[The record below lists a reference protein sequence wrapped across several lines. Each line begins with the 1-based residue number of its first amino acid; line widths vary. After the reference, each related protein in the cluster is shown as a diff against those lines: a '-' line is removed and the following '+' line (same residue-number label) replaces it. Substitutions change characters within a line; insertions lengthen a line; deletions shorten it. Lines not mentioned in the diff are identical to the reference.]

1 MSATRFSRT
10 IQYYRQC
17 YQASFHAS
25 EGHGI
30 FDRDD
35 VAILSIAHNTNS
47 DDFCL
52 TENHLSA
59 WLVDSDQTELVLF
72 SGFYLRPSPNV
83 SFTTE
88 VHYAPMQLLTTA
100 QLLEQSLAITQQT
113 KNGHFLAMLQGIEL
127 NALKENAT
135 SYDDLLNNL
144 VTEPRESLPVVEYKE
159 VPAVESANRWLIQQ
173 CKKVSVDSVCSLQ
186 ILALVPKDLRSYQ
199 AKESFVGHLQALS
212 ENANHANA
220 FPILRELL
228 IAEKNQTLPSNNPL
242 LDKVGGLGF
251 GKRLAMPSLSTRQ
264 IQALQNAFTQP
275 ISLLQ
280 GPPGTG
286 KTHAL
291 ATLTVVLASL
301 NKSVLITAQSDAA
314 LDVLQN
320 QLVEGLNVDRSL
332 IARFGK
338 GQRNGRFGQQ
348 LNRLMTKVD
357 QDKNKEDEVL
367 TEYESLLNLH
377 EQITAAQKSIE
388 KTIAE
393 FPTPSPALLMGNGRI
408 SERFKRWLLWQR
420 QHKQQGSLLPQIE
433 ALQKNIDQHHAS
445 LGAVASAVLKQRF
458 QRAYARDPVA
468 WSQQSLQVAQHGVF
482 GAAKKIRAVGEPS
495 VALQTG
501 IGIWLA
507 TLDDVPECTDGNF
520 DWVIVDEAT
529 QANMASVLPAVAR
542 AKALVV
548 AGDPRQLRH
557 YSFLSGAQEE
567 RIAHEL
573 ALSDDGL
580 PRYRS
585 TSFFDFVHDQ
595 LLTSAQTKAITLLDE
610 HYRSVPPLMRFNSE
624 AFYNDEVKVLTGL
637 VADEGLALQLN
648 WQYVNGQRVNK
659 VNVVEVNAVVQT
671 LKNFIVQQAEDA
683 NKTSYGVLSF
693 FRDQTEA
700 LKKAILSELNLQQI
714 RDHRIKIGTPYS
726 FQGEERDHMLIS
738 CAVDDKSVAGTWT
751 YLNKPDVFNVATSR
765 ARTQQTLFLS
775 VPAHAL
781 PANSILRRYH
791 DFSLPNKAIT
801 KAENLEPWLI
811 QLVTA
816 LRHGDST
823 ELTAEFH
830 HTIADIDIDL
840 LLSHHHKRIAIDL
853 IGFPGDRGIAVHVSR
868 YCTLARVGI
877 LLYPL
882 TAFDW
887 MFNPEKVINE
897 IRQWLHQKP
906 DRLNQMVGQ
915 SKPAGAVQGNKIT
928 TAPYLS
934 PHVMT
939 LVNERVWQHFLD
951 CVQAPELSAAWGF
964 NLPLMV
970 EKLIQMDQLLPK
982 LFQTGTVTFQRYK
995 SAINSALDPYL
1006 ENLSTYRLLHAQ
1018 VWETNNADPDYW
1030 QSLTQPIFAR
1040 HEKITEVLLKLH
1052 REMQLEVAK
1061 GGKGNE
1067 FALSDIESLA
1077 EQLKDY

>member
-1 MSATRFSRT
+1 MSATQFSRF

-35 VAILSIAHNTNS
+35 VVVLAVANATNRS
-47 DDFCL
+47 DFCL

-72 SGFYLRPSPNV
+72 DGICLQPSPNAT
-83 SFTTE
+83 FTTE
-88 VHYAPMQLLTTA
+88 VHYAPLQLLSTA
-100 QLLEQSLAITQQT
+100 QLVEQSLAITQQS
-113 KNGHFLAMLQGIEL
+113 KNGHFLAMLQSIEL
-127 NALKENAT
+127 EAIKENAAN
-135 SYDDLLNNL
+135 YDELL
-144 VTEPRESLPVVEYKE
+144 TEQNEALPVIEITE
-159 VPAVESANRWLIQQ
+159 VPSVDAVSRWLIQQ
-173 CKKVSVDSVCSLQ
+173 TKKVSADSRCPVQ

-199 AKESFVGHLQALS
+199 AKATFVGHLDTLATS
-212 ENANHANA
+212 ANKDNT
-220 FPILRELL
+220 FPVLRELL
-228 IAEKNQTLPSNNPL
+228 MGDKKQTLPSNKPL

-251 GKRLAMPSLSTRQ
+251 GKQLAMPSLSTRQ

-314 LDVLQN
+314 LDVLQK
-320 QLVEGLNVDRSL
+320 QLVDGLKVDRSL
-332 IARFGK
+332 IVRFGK

-348 LNRLMTKVD
+348 LSRLITQTDQQKND
-357 QDKNKEDEVL
+357 QDDVL
-367 TEYESLLNLH
+367 SEYESLLNMY
-377 EQITAAQKSIE
+377 EQVTAAQKSIE

-433 ALQKNIDQHHAS
+433 ALQKNVDQHHAS

-458 QRAYARDPVA
+458 QRAFSRNPVG
-468 WSQQSLQVAQHGVF
+468 WSQQSLYVGQLGVF
-482 GAAKKIRAVGEPS
+482 GAAQKICAQGEQP
-495 VALQTG
+495 VALQSG

-529 QANMASVLPAVAR
+529 QANMASVLPAIAS
-542 AKALVV
+542 AKSLVV

-567 RIAHEL
+567 RIAREL
-573 ALSDDGL
+573 ELQEASL

-585 TSFFDFVHDQ
+585 TSFFDFVHDHLMNSTQ
-595 LLTSAQTKAITLLDE
+595 AKAITLLDE

-637 VADEGLALQLN
+637 NADDGLALQLN

-659 VNVVEVNAVVQT
+659 VNTAEVNAVVQH
-671 LKNFIVQQAEDA
+671 LKSLIEKQASDA
-683 NKTSYGVLSF
+683 EKTSYGVLSF
-693 FRDQTEA
+693 FRDQSEA
-700 LKKAILSELNLQQI
+700 LKKAILSELTLQQI

-738 CAVDDKSVAGTWT
+738 CAVDRDAVAGTWN

-765 ARTQQTLFLS
+765 ARSQQTLFLS
-775 VPAHAL
+775 VPANAL
-781 PANSILRRYH
+781 PASSILRRYH
-791 DFSLPNKAIT
+791 DFSLPT
-801 KAENLEPWLI
+801 KTIAKPDQIEPWLS

-816 LRHGDST
+816 ITQGDTSDLRV
-823 ELTAEFH
+823 EYH
-830 HTIADIDIDL
+830 HQIADIDIDL
-840 LLSHHHKRIAIDL
+840 LLSQQHKRIAIDL

-887 MFNPEKVINE
+887 MFNPAKVIDE

-906 DRLNQMVGQ
+906 DRLNQLPSTGTSVTRKQ
-915 SKPAGAVQGNKIT
+915 SNELT
-928 TAPYLS
+928 TAPFFS
-934 PHVMT
+934 ARPMT
-939 LVNERVWQHFLD
+939 LVNERVWQDFLD
-951 CVQAPELSAAWGF
+951 CAQAPELSVAWGF
-964 NLPLMV
+964 NLNIMV
-970 EKLIQMDQLLPK
+970 EKLTQMDQLLPK

-995 SAINSALDPYL
+995 SAINSALEPYL

-1018 VWETNNADPDYW
+1018 VWESNSADPDYW

-1067 FALSDIESLA
+1067 FALTDIESLA
-1077 EQLKDY
+1077 EQLKEY